1 MTIPG
6 QLIAR
11 APTSPHA
18 NMRATTRA
26 GTNKSGSAIW
36 HLACSCGET
45 ITAAAPAIKKGAAK
59 CQHCN
64 PSTATDQAKHLLA
77 LLTCDYTVLQAKLK
91 WSKSHVAYR
100 VTAMREA
107 GQMHI
112 GKWKR
117 PKAQGAL
124 QPIFH
129 AGQGEDAPCT
139 LTRRSDA
146 DYKRKYF
153 KRVRRA
159 IEKARDGAPQ
169 DGRYTRHVARYL
181 AEQVALSTRAA
192 PHNPWTALFQ
202 IQQEGAAC

>member
-1 MTIPG
+1 MTTPG

-11 APTSPHA
+11 APASPHA
-18 NMRATTRA
+18 NMRATARA

-36 HLACSCGET
+36 HLACTCGET
-45 ITAAAPAIKKGAAK
+45 ITAAAPAIKLGTAK

-64 PSTATDQAKHLLA
+64 PAHATVQARLVLA
-77 LLTCDYTVLQAKLK
+77 LLPCDHAAIQSKLK
-91 WSKSHVAYR
+91 WSKSHAAYR
-100 VTAMREA
+100 VTVMREA
-107 GQMHI
+107 GQLHI
-112 GKWKR
+112 GGWKR

-153 KRVRRA
+153 KRVRTA
-159 IEKARDGAPQ
+159 IEKARDGVPQ
-169 DGRYTRHVARYL
+169 EGRYTRQVARYL

-192 PHNPWTALFQ
+192 PHHPFSALFQ
-202 IQQEGAAC
+202 INQEAAC